1 MPPPT
6 KLCKHIMPRCRTAAL
21 PRIRLR
27 LPRLPCGYLSPVH
40 RKSGLCQVHP
50 LISIVYQATCSLC
63 LLESSTHIVG
73 CSSCVQQGPSA
84 SAPPVSF
91 VIEPLR
97 RSSVSAATTTNC
109 RVSIPL
115 PRAILMASRSYELQ
129 GILVFS
135 FSYLTKIGII
145 IE

>member
-1 MPPPT
+1 
-6 KLCKHIMPRCRTAAL
+6 MPRCRTAAV
-21 PRIRLR
+21 PRIRLI
-27 LPRLPCGYLSPVH
+27 LPRQPCEYLSLVH
-40 RKSGLCQVHP
+40 RILGLCQVHP

-73 CSSCVQQGPSA
+73 CSSCVQQGLSV
-84 SAPPVSF
+84 SAPPASF

-97 RSSVSAATTTNC
+97 RSSVNAATMTNC